1 MSALQFISQP
11 KSQECCIVK
20 GCLGRE
26 RWRPMIAGYVLEDA
40 PLCSR
45 HKRQFEDDWTR
56 ALTEYAPPVRK
67 RVSASERALRQA
79 A

>member
-1 MSALQFISQP
+1 MSALQFISVP
-11 KSQECCIVK
+11 KGQDCCIVK

-45 HKRQFEDDWTR
+45 HKKTWEAQWIAAREP
-56 ALTEYAPPVRK
+56 EN
-67 RVSASERALRQA
+67 ASERALRQA